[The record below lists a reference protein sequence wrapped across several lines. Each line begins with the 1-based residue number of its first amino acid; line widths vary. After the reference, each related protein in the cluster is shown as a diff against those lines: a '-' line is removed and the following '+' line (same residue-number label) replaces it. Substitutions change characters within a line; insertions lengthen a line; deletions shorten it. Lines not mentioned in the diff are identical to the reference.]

1 MRNWI
6 CFALLLFGVAAA
18 GCHRKG
24 LSTEDPG
31 SGGTGVGILGVG
43 GNGGQGVTGV
53 GGAGGAGG
61 IPAACS
67 GASDERVVVADQRI
81 LRLTVNETLNTIR
94 YLIDATEAATVADMG
109 FVSGDDS
116 PLYRRFP

>member
-6 CFALLLFGVAAA
+6 CFTLLLFGAAAA

-43 GNGGQGVTGV
+43 GNGGQGGAGV
-53 GGAGGAGG
+53 GGAGVGGAGVGGAGG

-67 GASDERVVVADQRI
+67 GASDERLVVADQRI

-94 YLIDATEAATVADMG
+94 YLIDDTEAATVA
-109 FVSGDDS
+109 
-116 PLYRRFP
+116 